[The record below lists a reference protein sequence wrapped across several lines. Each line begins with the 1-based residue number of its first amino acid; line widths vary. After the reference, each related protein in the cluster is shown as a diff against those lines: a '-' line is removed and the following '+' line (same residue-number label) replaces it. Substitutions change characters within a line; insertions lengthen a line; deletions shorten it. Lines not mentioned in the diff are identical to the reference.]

1 MTRTEFRPIR
11 PYGAFPSVQP
21 QPFDPRSNVF
31 IPDRS
36 IHDAQMGDG
45 ISPRHLRLI
54 GAKVYASAVQS
65 IADDA
70 AAHART
76 FNTVAFDT
84 ASMFSNS
91 ADTLTVP
98 FSGMWLISALAEF
111 AANATGRR
119 RMRLLVNGSTDV
131 SFNVDAASAG
141 TTILTLLG
149 IPRLMTAGDTLA
161 YDLLQNSG
169 GALDANGSEANC
181 FLSAIYM
188 GAI

>member
-11 PYGAFPSVQP
+11 PYGAFPSQQP
-21 QPFDPRSNVF
+21 QPFDPRSNIF

-36 IHDAQMGDG
+36 VHDAQISDV
-45 ISPRHLRLI
+45 SPRKMRLI
-54 GAKVYASAVQS
+54 GAKVYPSAVQS
-65 IADDA
+65 IADDGA
-70 AAHART
+70 VHART

-98 FSGMWLISALAEF
+98 FSGIWLISALQEF

-119 RMRLLVNGSTDV
+119 RMRLLVNGSADL

-149 IPRLMTAGDTLA
+149 VPRLMTAGDTLA
-161 YDLLQNSG
+161 FDLLQNSG

-181 FLSAIYM
+181 FLSAIYQ